1 MSTNVVNIVH
11 SALRYKEFYNGPSTT
26 NLYNVVQTSTQ
37 FLVVF
42 IVLGFLHFLQ
52 DISLSVDSSIPHPTL
67 SVQSNVGF
75 SPPCS
80 VERSTAM
87 PSKIC
92 IYIAI

>member
-42 IVLGFLHFLQ
+42 IVLGFLPRYKP
-52 DISLSVDSSIPHPTL
+52 SVDSSIPHPTL

>member
-52 DISLSVDSSIPHPTL
+52 DISLQLTLPFPTL
-67 SVQSNVGF
+67 LLVYSLMWVFLHLVL
-75 SPPCS
+75 
-80 VERSTAM
+80 
-87 PSKIC
+87 
-92 IYIAI
+92 